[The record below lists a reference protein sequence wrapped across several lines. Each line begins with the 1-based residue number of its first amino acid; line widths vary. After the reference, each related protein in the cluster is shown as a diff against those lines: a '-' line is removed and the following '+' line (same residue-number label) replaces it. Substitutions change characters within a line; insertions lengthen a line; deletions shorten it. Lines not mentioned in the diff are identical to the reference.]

1 MSDLSL
7 DLSNNEMN
15 NLEVVEILVSLE
27 ELKIIK
33 LVLTNNDI
41 TNEGFD

>member
-1 MSDLSL
+1 MSDLIL
-7 DLSNNEMN
+7 DLSNNEIS
-15 NLEVVEILVSLE
+15 NLEVVEILVKLD

>member
-7 DLSNNEMN
+7 DLANNDIK
-15 NLEVVEILVSLE
+15 NLEVVEILVKLD